1 MNVHYCTYILH
12 TSVLLI
18 ITKIYIRYI
27 STCVSVYARARVCVY
42 VWTYRE
48 NWGRFYLFFIFS
60 SSVIS
65 KQISTVTITDRFSLT
80 THVVNSFMVV
90 PKNQATLFTDN
101 FNTRVRFLYHPIVL
115 LSFRCG
121 RCIRHVCHCMCRR
134 Y

>member
-1 MNVHYCTYILH
+1 MNVHYCIYILH

-18 ITKIYIRYI
+18 IINIFTLYKYL
-27 STCVSVYARARVCVY
+27 CECVCVC
-42 VWTYRE
+42 VWTYRAD
-48 NWGRFYLFFIFS
+48 WGRFYLFFIFS

-80 THVVNSFMVV
+80 THVVNSFMAV

-101 FNTRVRFLYHPIVL
+101 FNIHVRFLYHPIVL

-121 RCIRHVCHCMCRR
+121 RCIRHICHFM
-134 Y
+134 